1 MNYVVSTL
9 LYVALH
15 PTIKRD
21 AIDFHFRLPH
31 MDQSANCLHSLADG
45 DDTRTPKKRPRPVI
59 SCFECRKKKL
69 KCDRLLP
76 CHQCKKSG
84 RTARCAYAA
93 QENSPEPEGHDSM
106 SMRKKAR
113 PDNPNHQEV
122 EQGPERGDITASVEN
137 GINTLI
143 TTGIVADVEALKER
157 VAQLER
163 MLLKNGCSRTPGRQ
177 NAEDQTT
184 PQPNVLQDPVLPAD
198 NRQKSIIGMLFT
210 KGHRS
215 QYHALDQKLPMLSRF
230 EEAMQVLVGLSK
242 EPAVAFVM
250 KEIKSA
256 RKLQAAKGKSVEN
269 LPLDNLSSISAAMR
283 ATLLPRHVCE
293 RLSVVYFTS
302 SERLLKI
309 LHRPTFLRDC
319 EAFWNREQELPR
331 ASHTFVDDAV
341 LPQLVGVILIASSL
355 SDIESLSVDALSI
368 EFMYDMLKS
377 WVNALD
383 SKRRLQLSTI
393 QTQCLLLVARQMRA
407 SEAEQLE
414 NDSAALVRS
423 AINMGLHRD
432 PREFPKISSFEG
444 EIRRRIWMTIVELDM
459 QISYTSGG
467 RPMVRD
473 GDFSTSLASK
483 FEDDEIFEGLTDL
496 PLFPVTTTKDPLGLD
511 IDRHFY
517 AILGSHIEH
526 RLKAFD
532 FANKAHRFVTSG
544 EALEQGRQLEAI
556 RDSLRD
562 KLKNFTISRIGSL
575 KLREGDIL
583 NSILVYVYTLR
594 PLLSIYRQHC
604 FHGPENSAI
613 RIMEETCVES
623 SMDILSFLDL
633 LRSTQYGVDH
643 RSSSF
648 NVFHALCKAD
658 IMQAA
663 LTICHAAQGM
673 DRASSAR
680 RSYWCISRDRTW
692 SRADLIDRVYTTVN
706 SLVYRKHEPIHD
718 IRNPLCLAVVA
729 QYLLHIDNPRLKDAR
744 MRLGAYNAINAYL
757 ESLRQ
762 STAKS
767 FFNDKFSF
775 ELGFTSPLTGD
786 GNVPKPNETIQL
798 NEEDLSQDAIL
809 GSSEFNLD
817 TFLDFSFSGDWDWQQ
832 GWL

>member
-1 MNYVVSTL
+1 
-9 LYVALH
+9 
-15 PTIKRD
+15 
-21 AIDFHFRLPH
+21 

-93 QENSPEPEGHDSM
+93 QENSPGPEGHNSM

-122 EQGPERGDITASVEN
+122 EHWPERADVRASVEN
-137 GINTLI
+137 GINALI
-143 TTGIVADVEALKER
+143 TTGIVADVEDLKER

-163 MLLKNGCSRTPGRQ
+163 MLLKNGRSRTPGRQ

-184 PQPNVLQDPVLPAD
+184 PQPNVLQDSVLPAD

-215 QYHALDQKLPMLSRF
+215 QYHAPDQKLPMLSRF

-250 KEIKSA
+250 KEVKSA
-256 RKLQAAKGKSVEN
+256 RKLQAAKSKSVEN

-293 RLSVVYFTS
+293 RLSLVYFTS

-319 EAFWNREQELPR
+319 EAFWNREQELPH

-355 SDIESLSVDALSI
+355 SDIESLTFDSLSI

-383 SKRRLQLSTI
+383 SKRRLQLSTL
-393 QTQCLLLVARQMRA
+393 QTQCLLLFARQMRP

-423 AINMGLHRD
+423 AIKMGLHRD

-517 AILGSHIEH
+517 AILGNHIEH

-562 KLKNFTISRIGSL
+562 KLKNFTISRIGRL
-575 KLREGDIL
+575 KLSEGDIL

-594 PLLSIYRQHC
+594 PLLSIYRRHG

-613 RIMEETCVES
+613 CIMEKTCVES

-673 DRASSAR
+673 DGASSAR
-680 RSYWCISRDRTW
+680 RSYWCISGDRTW

-744 MRLGAYNAINAYL
+744 MRLGAYNAINSYL

-767 FFNDKFSF
+767 FFNDEFSF
-775 ELGFTSPLTGD
+775 ELVIIFPGPLSAE
-786 GNVPKPNETIQL
+786 N
-798 NEEDLSQDAIL
+798 
-809 GSSEFNLD
+809 
-817 TFLDFSFSGDWDWQQ
+817 
-832 GWL
+832 